1 MVFRMLSRL
10 AIRSTCLSRSMAMTP
25 KYQVVMKVNQKS
37 GVKSAQQQVDDW
49 QNAARTK
56 GKSKVVRFFA
66 NDYGSCLGRPMS
78 PHLGIY
84 VWSIPM
90 TMSAL
95 NRIFAFALT
104 FGFLAIPL
112 VDVYTGD
119 FCATIAS
126 LR

>member
-56 GKSKVVRFFA
+56 GKSK
-66 NDYGSCLGRPMS
+66 L
-78 PHLGIY
+78 
-84 VWSIPM
+84 
-90 TMSAL
+90 
-95 NRIFAFALT
+95 LT
-104 FGFLAIPL
+104 FFLQMIMVSVQ
-112 VDVYTGD
+112 VDQ
-119 FCATIAS
+119 CLHIWAS
-126 LR
+126 TSGPSQ